1 MNSTPATIERIEMA
15 MNAMRRAVAGARER
29 FGEGMQ
35 LSKTQIEIL
44 MMLVSGPKTTGE
56 LARELF
62 VTGSAVTQTIDT
74 LVRRK
79 LVERRSDDSDRRIV
93 RLDLSSAGRELTA
106 HLAQL
111 RRRYLQELVERLTT
125 DELNALITA
134 TEKLTEIFKDTQS
147 RLEKSPV

>member
-1 MNSTPATIERIEMA
+1 MNSAPTSIERIEMA

-29 FGEGMQ
+29 VGEGMQ

-74 LVRRK
+74 LVRRQ
-79 LVERRSDDSDRRIV
+79 LVERRPGESDRRIV
-93 RLDLSSAGRELTA
+93 RLDLSLSGRELTA
-106 HLAQL
+106 HLARL
-111 RRRYLQELVERLTT
+111 RRRYLQELVECLTAE
-125 DELNALITA
+125 ELNALISA
-134 TEKLTEIFKDTQS
+134 TEKLTEIFKDS
-147 RLEKSPV
+147 PAGLEKSPA

>member
-1 MNSTPATIERIEMA
+1 MNSAPTSIERIELA

-62 VTGSAVTQTIDT
+62 ITGSAVTQTIDT
-74 LVRRK
+74 LVRRD
-79 LVERRSDDSDRRIV
+79 LVERRPDESDRRIV
-93 RLDLSSAGRELTA
+93 RLDLSGAGRELTA
-106 HLAQL
+106 RLAQL
-111 RRRYLQELVERLTT
+111 RLRYLQELVERLTV
-125 DELNALITA
+125 DELNALISA
-134 TEKLTEIFKDTQS
+134 TEKLTELFKDPTTG
-147 RLEKSPV
+147 L